1 MRHVAAIGDTE
12 RDTIR
17 LEAVI
22 VAVTDQAPRVLT
34 VGTRSPGLPSV
45 DLRPDDRTLELALR
59 RGIEEQTGLHVGY
72 VEQLYT
78 FGDLGRVPG
87 VESRQISVAYLALMR
102 EQQPSADAHWT
113 GWHRLFPW
121 EDRRDG
127 TPTVI
132 AEVITPRLAEWV
144 DAADDPTVAHERRL
158 RCEAAFGLGEA
169 AWDGVRALER
179 YELLWE
185 LGMLDESAAPLGPI
199 DSTSMALD
207 HRRIVASAVGRLRGK
222 LTYRPTV
229 FELLPERFTLLQL
242 QQVVEAL
249 AGVRLHKQNF
259 RRLVDQ
265 GGLVEGTGQ
274 TMATG
279 GRPAE
284 LFTFRRDVVAERP
297 RPGLGSPWV

>member
-1 MRHVAAIGDTE
+1 MGDPGNLE
-12 RDTIR
+12 PDDIR
-17 LEAVI
+17 IEAVI
-22 VAVTDQAPRVLT
+22 VAVTDQVPRVLT
-34 VGTRSPGLPSV
+34 VGSEPPSLPSV

-59 RGIEEQTGLHVGY
+59 RGIEEQTGLEVGY

-87 VESRQISVAYLALMR
+87 VDSRQVSIAYLALMR
-102 EQQPSADAHWT
+102 EQRPSANAHWT

-127 TPTVI
+127 VPAAITEVI
-132 AEVITPRLAEWV
+132 APRLAQWV
-144 DAADDPTVAHERRL
+144 DAADNPATAHERRL
-158 RCEAAFGLGEA
+158 RCETAFGLGEA

-185 LGMLDESAAPLGPI
+185 LGLLDESATPDGAIP
-199 DSTSMALD
+199 STTMALD

-242 QQVVEAL
+242 QLVVEAL
-249 AGVRLHKQNF
+249 AGVALHKQNF

-265 GGLVEGTGQ
+265 GGLVEGTGE

-284 LFTFRRDVVAERP
+284 LFTFRRAVVAERP
-297 RPGLGSPWV
+297 RPGLGSPWA